1 MKTGYCPAAS
11 TLRPAMISYGLG
23 KWNKDPL
30 RGMPSLVFQPEPRRA
45 LSGFPVTKNLLMA
58 SPDNVQSKAFIYR
71 YDQGTWRATPIP
83 LPTNENVSLSAA
95 SEETDVVL
103 FTVSNY
109 LEPTPLWYFDA
120 ASEGLEILRTTPRP
134 LQRSDRAGGAV
145 RMFRFTKLGAGS
157 SYIGE
162 YGDPAIRAARVD
174 RGLLTLSEACPG
186 QDLPR
191 HLHSHFHQGR
201 PRACGAR
208 PPLGV
213 LRSASP
219 ITAMRITTADIA
231 RPPSHGI
238 RASAGTRIHL
248 CIQAACG
255 LSAVDE

>member
-103 FTVSNY
+103 FTVS
-109 LEPTPLWYFDA
+109 
-120 ASEGLEILRTTPRP
+120 GLENRLEGEAIGEQAGCAFHWKYARDTPQAGGKSFKLNFDDWFYAIDERVCIV
-134 LQRSDRAGGAV
+134 RGSTGRAGIPFATAHV
-145 RMFRFTKLGAGS
+145 TYRKL
-157 SYIGE
+157 
-162 YGDPAIRAARVD
+162 
-174 RGLLTLSEACPG
+174 
-186 QDLPR
+186 
-191 HLHSHFHQGR
+191 
-201 PRACGAR
+201 
-208 PPLGV
+208 
-213 LRSASP
+213 
-219 ITAMRITTADIA
+219 
-231 RPPSHGI
+231 
-238 RASAGTRIHL
+238 
-248 CIQAACG
+248 
-255 LSAVDE
+255 